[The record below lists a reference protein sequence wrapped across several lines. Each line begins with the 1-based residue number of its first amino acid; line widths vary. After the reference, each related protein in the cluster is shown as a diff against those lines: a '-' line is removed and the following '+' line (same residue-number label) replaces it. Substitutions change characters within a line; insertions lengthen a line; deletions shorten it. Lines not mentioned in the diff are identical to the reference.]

1 MKRTKLNIVSLAAVL
16 ALGAGFVGCGKSA
29 GNQGGDSAT
38 NGADSTKTT
47 AETEAGIQYN
57 GKIVYV
63 QIDSLMRGYGLA
75 MDLQEAFA
83 AKSEKAQNQL
93 TAKGR
98 SLEREMR
105 DYQEKAQKGLITRF
119 QAQDIEAGLQKKQ
132 QAVLEYRERMMQEL
146 AEEEAVMM
154 NRISEAIMQYVR
166 KYNAEKKFSMI
177 ISTQGANTVLI
188 ADPSLNI
195 TDELLA
201 GLNAEYRAQQD
212 TTAAAKK

>member
-1 MKRTKLNIVSLAAVL
+1 
-16 ALGAGFVGCGKSA
+16 
-29 GNQGGDSAT
+29 
-38 NGADSTKTT
+38 
-47 AETEAGIQYN
+47 
-57 GKIVYV
+57 
-63 QIDSLMRGYGLA
+63 
-75 MDLQEAFA
+75 
-83 AKSEKAQNQL
+83 
-93 TAKGR
+93 
-98 SLEREMR
+98 MR

-212 TTAAAKK
+212 TTTTAKK

>member
-1 MKRTKLNIVSLAAVL
+1 MNRTKRNIVFLAA
-16 ALGAGFVGCGKSA
+16 GAAFAGLTVVGCSGSKGAAA
-29 GNQGGDSAT
+29 GTDGTA
-38 NGADSTKTT
+38 ADSLQT
-47 AETEAGIQYN
+47 AAVAAVGGEYN

-93 TAKGR
+93 TAQGR

-105 DYQEKAQKGLITRF
+105 DYQEKMQKGLITRF
-119 QAQDIEAGLQKKQ
+119 QAQNIEEGLQKKQ
-132 QAVLEYRERMMQEL
+132 QSLLEYRERMMQEL

-166 KYNAEKKFSMI
+166 TYNVEKKFSMI

-195 TDELLA
+195 TDELLR
-201 GLNAEYRAQQD
+201 GLNEAYRAQQD
-212 TTAAAKK
+212 SVKAK

>member
-1 MKRTKLNIVSLAAVL
+1 MNRTKLNIVSWVVAASAAVM
-16 ALGAGFVGCGKSA
+16 AVGCS
-29 GNQGGDSAT
+29 NQGAAT
-38 NGADSTKTT
+38 PAADGLATDSTQ
-47 AETEAGIQYN
+47 AAAATEAIEYN

-132 QAVLEYRERMMQEL
+132 QSVLEYRERMMQEL

-166 KYNAEKKFSMI
+166 KYNAEKKYSMI

-212 TTAAAKK
+212 TTTTAKK